1 MKYIVLIALQFC
13 ALFIYAQGHIEGKIN
28 DQKGLPL
35 VGANI
40 VLENTSL
47 ATTTDAKGKFHLDFN
62 CEFPFDIK
70 VSFIGF
76 QSKNVTVKDNS
87 FLTVSLSESIEI
99 EEVTVESKVS
109 TTELSMVNPLQVQKI
124 SSKEL
129 QKAACCNLSESFETN
144 ATVDV
149 SFTDAVSGAKQ
160 IKMLGLDG
168 IYIQITQEN
177 VPLIRGLS
185 SAYGLSYVPGT
196 WIESIQIIKGAGS
209 VINGFES
216 FAGQI
221 NLEYFKPENTDKIF
235 WNFYTNSESKFENNL
250 QFAKKNR

>member
-1 MKYIVLIALQFC
+1 MKYIVLIALQIS
-13 ALFIYAQGHIEGKIN
+13 ALFIYAQGHVEGKIN

-35 VGANI
+35 IGANI
-40 VLENTSL
+40 VLENTSIG
-47 ATTTDAKGKFHLDFN
+47 TTTDTNGKFHLDFN
-62 CEFPFDIK
+62 GEFPFDIK
-70 VSFIGF
+70 VSFVGF

-87 FLTVSLSESIEI
+87 FLTVSLSESVEI

-160 IKMLGLDG
+160 IKMLGL
-168 IYIQITQEN
+168 N
-177 VPLIRGLS
+177 V
-185 SAYGLSYVPGT
+185 
-196 WIESIQIIKGAGS
+196 
-209 VINGFES
+209 F
-216 FAGQI
+216 
-221 NLEYFKPENTDKIF
+221 
-235 WNFYTNSESKFENNL
+235 
-250 QFAKKNR
+250 

>member
-1 MKYIVLIALQFC
+1 MSQKLILQNYQW
-13 ALFIYAQGHIEGKIN
+13 LIH
-28 DQKGLPL
+28 
-35 VGANI
+35 
-40 VLENTSL
+40 
-47 ATTTDAKGKFHLDFN
+47 
-62 CEFPFDIK
+62 
-70 VSFIGF
+70 
-76 QSKNVTVKDNS
+76 
-87 FLTVSLSESIEI
+87 
-99 EEVTVESKVS
+99 
-109 TTELSMVNPLQVQKI
+109 LQVQKI

-168 IYIQITQEN
+168 IYTQITQEN
-177 VPLIRGLS
+177 IPLIRGLS
-185 SAYGLSYVPGT
+185 SAYGLTYVPGT

-250 QFAKKNR
+250 QFAKKTGKWTSNLYTS